1 MISGLVQV
9 NLSPSEEVRRMY
21 TAITWPLPMSCPE
34 VLSAVIGRCPPP
46 LSCFCLHLCPRG
58 GWRGPAL
65 NMWWLSRCVRLGSSP
80 LPTTAWTLTLPCRAG
95 SSHRVSAQRALD
107 FSDGGVFRLKSRW
120 EVVRGLLIF
129 RMCSVP
135 SLVRNSDKLLSVSR
149 RLLGRRLFEWVMRGS
164 VYGQFVAGE
173 TLPEIQ
179 VCVDRLGKLGIRPM
193 LAVPIEEDLGES
205 KSGERWY
212 QQNEEI
218 MMNCVDLSAAGGDRP
233 MMQLKITA
241 LMSADLCKVLTVCLS
256 DPSRRAELSPQRIV
270 SIMEGKDS
278 SFSCLTEQQNRH
290 LQNSVLRLSRVG
302 KHAKAKGVR
311 VLVDAEYTY
320 MNPALSLVTLGMMA
334 QCNQDEPW
342 IWNTYQCYLKDSFQ
356 NLSQDLDTA
365 ESLNLCFGV
374 KLVRGAYMDKERKL
388 AKEKGYTDPIQ
399 PDWAATNRS
408 YQRSLDKMLDL
419 IGQRGQ
425 RYNLIIASHNEESV
439 LHSVT
444 RMAELGIDKSSGSLC
459 FGQLLGMCDHVSL
472 TLGQAGY
479 LVYKSIPYGSVDSVL
494 PYLVRRAQE
503 NQSVLQ
509 GIRKERDL
517 LRGEIRRRLLG
528 RS

>member
-1 MISGLVQV
+1 MWCLSRCARARSS
-9 NLSPSEEVRRMY
+9 LSPSSW
-21 TAITWPLPMSCPE
+21 TFT
-34 VLSAVIGRCPPP
+34 
-46 LSCFCLHLCPRG
+46 LSC
-58 GWRGPAL
+58 
-65 NMWWLSRCVRLGSSP
+65 
-80 LPTTAWTLTLPCRAG
+80 RAE
-95 SSHRVSAQRALD
+95 SSHRVPSPEEALN

-135 SLVRNSDKLLSVSR
+135 TLVRHSEKLLSVTR
-149 RLLGRRLFEWVMRGS
+149 MLLGRWLFERAMRGS

-173 TLPEIQ
+173 SLPEIQ
-179 VCVDRLGKLGIRPM
+179 ACVDRLGKLGIRPM

-212 QQNEEI
+212 EQNEEI
-218 MMNCVDLSAAGGDRP
+218 MLNCVDLSAAGGDRP

-241 LMSADLCKVLTVCLS
+241 LMSADLCKELSVCLS
-256 DPSRRAELSPQRIV
+256 DSSQSAELSPRAIV
-270 SIMEGKDS
+270 SIMEGQDS
-278 SFSCLTEQQNRH
+278 AFSFLSEQQNRH
-290 LQNSVLRLSRVG
+290 LQSSVRRLSHVG
-302 KHAKAKGVR
+302 
-311 VLVDAEYTY
+311 
-320 MNPALSLVTLGMMA
+320 
-334 QCNQDEPW
+334 Q
-342 IWNTYQCYLKDSFQ
+342 DSFQ
-356 NLSQDLDTA
+356 NLSRDLGTA

-388 AKEKGYTDPIQ
+388 AKEKGYSDPIQ
-399 PDWAATNRS
+399 PDWEATNRS
-408 YQRSLDKMLDL
+408 FQRSLDNMLDL
-419 IGQRGQ
+419 IGQGGQ
-425 RYNLIIASHNEESV
+425 RYNLIIASQNEESV
-439 LHSVT
+439 LHAAR
-444 RMAELGIDKSSGSLC
+444 RMADLGIDRSSRVLC

-517 LRGEIRRRLLG
+517 LRQELKRRLLG

>member
-1 MISGLVQV
+1 MWCLARSLHLRSPFLPPSSWI
-9 NLSPSEEVRRMY
+9 LS
-21 TAITWPLPMSCPE
+21 
-34 VLSAVIGRCPPP
+34 
-46 LSCFCLHLCPRG
+46 LSCRQES
-58 GWRGPAL
+58 
-65 NMWWLSRCVRLGSSP
+65 SR
-80 LPTTAWTLTLPCRAG
+80 RA
-95 SSHRVSAQRALD
+95 SAQGTGAGLS

-129 RMCSVP
+129 RMCSFP
-135 SLVRNSDKLLSVSR
+135 FLVRNSHKLMALSR
-149 RLLGRRLFEWVMRGS
+149 RLLGRRLFEWGMRGT

-179 VCVDRLGKLGIRPM
+179 SCMERLRKLGIRPM
-193 LAVPIEEDLGES
+193 LAVPIEEDLGEG

-212 QQNEEI
+212 EQNEAI
-218 MMNCVDLSAAGGDRP
+218 MMDCVDLSSSAGDRP

-241 LMSADLCKVLTVCLS
+241 LMSADLCKVLSMCLS
-256 DPSRRAELSPQRIV
+256 NPSQREELSPSRIV
-270 SIMEGKDS
+270 SIMEGEDS
-278 SFSCLTEQQNRH
+278 RFSFLTEQQNQH
-290 LQNSVLRLSRVG
+290 LQNSARRLSRVG
-302 KHAKAKGVR
+302 KHAKQKQVR

-320 MNPALSLVTLGMMA
+320 MNPALSLVTMAMMA
-334 QCNQDEPW
+334 QCNRKEPW
-342 IWNTYQCYLKDSFQ
+342 IWNTYQGYLKDTFRA
-356 NLSQDLDTA
+356 LSQDLDTA
-365 ESLNLCFGV
+365 VAMGLCFGV

-388 AKEKGYTDPIQ
+388 AKEKGYPDPVQ
-399 PDWAATNRS
+399 PDWEATNRS
-408 YQRSLDKMLDL
+408 YNRCLDKLLDL
-419 IGQRGQ
+419 IGREGQ
-425 RYNLIIASHNEESV
+425 CYNLIIASHNEESV
-439 LHSVT
+439 LHAVR
-444 RMAELGIDKSSGSLC
+444 RMTELGIDKSSGTVC

-517 LRGEIRRRLLG
+517 LRQEWKRRLLG

>member
-1 MISGLVQV
+1 MWCLSRCARARSS
-9 NLSPSEEVRRMY
+9 LSPSSW
-21 TAITWPLPMSCPE
+21 TFT
-34 VLSAVIGRCPPP
+34 
-46 LSCFCLHLCPRG
+46 LSC
-58 GWRGPAL
+58 
-65 NMWWLSRCVRLGSSP
+65 
-80 LPTTAWTLTLPCRAG
+80 RAE
-95 SSHRVSAQRALD
+95 SSHRVPSPEEALN

-135 SLVRNSDKLLSVSR
+135 TLVRHSEKLLSVTR
-149 RLLGRRLFEWVMRGS
+149 MLLGRWLFERAMRGS

-173 TLPEIQ
+173 SLPEIQ
-179 VCVDRLGKLGIRPM
+179 ACVDRLGKLGIRPM

-212 QQNEEI
+212 EQNEEI
-218 MMNCVDLSAAGGDRP
+218 MLNCVDLSAAGGDRP

-241 LMSADLCKVLTVCLS
+241 LMSADLCKELSVCLS
-256 DPSRRAELSPQRIV
+256 DSSQSAELSPRAIV
-270 SIMEGKDS
+270 SIMEGQDS
-278 SFSCLTEQQNRH
+278 AFSFLSEQQNRH
-290 LQNSVLRLSRVG
+290 LQSSVRRLSHVG
-302 KHAKAKGVR
+302 QHAKARGVR

-320 MNPALSLVTLGMMA
+320 MNPALRLVTMGMMV
-334 QCNQDEPW
+334 QCNHDQPW

-356 NLSQDLDTA
+356 NLSRDLGTA

-388 AKEKGYTDPIQ
+388 AKEKGYSDPIQ
-399 PDWAATNRS
+399 PDWEATNRS
-408 YQRSLDKMLDL
+408 FQRSLDNMLDL
-419 IGQRGQ
+419 IGQGGQ
-425 RYNLIIASHNEESV
+425 RYNLIIASQNEESV
-439 LHSVT
+439 LHAAR
-444 RMAELGIDKSSGSLC
+444 RMADLGIDRSSRVLC

-517 LRGEIRRRLLG
+517 LRQELKRRLLG

>member
-1 MISGLVQV
+1 MWSF
-9 NLSPSEEVRRMY
+9 
-21 TAITWPLPMSCPE
+21 T
-34 VLSAVIGRCPPP
+34 RC
-46 LSCFCLHLCPRG
+46 LRS
-58 GWRGPAL
+58 
-65 NMWWLSRCVRLGSSP
+65 GSS
-80 LPTTAWTLTLPCRAG
+80 LSSRTVG
-95 SSHRVSAQRALD
+95 SIQRAFTHRPEPTLD
-107 FSDGGVFRLKSRW
+107 FSDGKVFRLKGRW

-135 SLVRNSDKLLSVSR
+135 ILVRNSEKLLSVSR
-149 RLLGRRLFEWVMRGS
+149 RLLGRRLFEWGMRGS

-179 VCVDRLGKLGIRPM
+179 DCMERLARLGIRPM
-193 LAVPIEEDLGES
+193 LAVPIEEDVGES

-212 QQNEEI
+212 EQNEDV
-218 MMNCVDLSAAGGDRP
+218 MLKCVELSSTVGDRP
-233 MMQLKITA
+233 MMQLRITA
-241 LMSADLCKVLTVCLS
+241 LMSADLCKVLSVCLS
-256 DPSRRAELSPQRIV
+256 EPSQRVTLTPQRIV
-270 SIMEGKDS
+270 SIMEGQDS
-278 SFSCLTEQQNRH
+278 DFPFLSDQQNRH
-290 LQNSVLRLSRVG
+290 LEMSVRRLSRIG

-320 MNPALSLVTLGMMA
+320 INPALSLVTMAMMA
-334 QCNQDEPW
+334 QCNKDEPW
-342 IWNTYQCYLKDSFQ
+342 IWNTYQCYLKDSFK
-356 NLSQDLDTA
+356 NLTQGLETA
-365 ESLNLCFGV
+365 KSLGVCFGV

-388 AKEKGYTDPIQ
+388 AKEKGYSDPIQ
-399 PDWAATNRS
+399 PDWVATNTS
-408 YQRSLDKMLDL
+408 YQRSLDRLLDL
-419 IGQRGQ
+419 IGQEGR

-439 LHSVT
+439 LHAVH
-444 RMAELGIDKSSGSLC
+444 RMTELGIDRSGGAVC

-517 LRGEIRRRLLG
+517 LRRELRRRLLG

>member
-1 MISGLVQV
+1 MWNVARLLRSGSALVW
-9 NLSPSEEVRRMY
+9 S
-21 TAITWPLPMSCPE
+21 
-34 VLSAVIGRCPPP
+34 
-46 LSCFCLHLCPRG
+46 
-58 GWRGPAL
+58 
-65 NMWWLSRCVRLGSSP
+65 
-80 LPTTAWTLTLPCRAG
+80 LPCRAFAHG
-95 SSHRVSAQRALD
+95 PQSALS
-107 FSDGGVFRLKSRW
+107 FSDSEVFRLKSRW

-129 RMCSVP
+129 RLCSVP
-135 SLVRNSDKLLSVSR
+135 SLVRNSEKLLSLSR
-149 RLLGRRLFEWVMRGS
+149 RLLGRRLFEWSMRVS

-179 VCVDRLGKLGIRPM
+179 ACMDRLARLGIRPM

-212 QQNEEI
+212 EQNEEI
-218 MMNCVDLSAAGGDRP
+218 MLRCVDLSSAGGDRP

-241 LMSADLCKVLTVCLS
+241 LMSADLCKVLSTCLS
-256 DPSRRAELSPQRIV
+256 DPSKQPELSPERVV
-270 SIMEGKDS
+270 SIMEGQGSDFPFLS
-278 SFSCLTEQQNRH
+278 DEENQH
-290 LQNSVLRLSRVG
+290 LQTSVRRLSRVG
-302 KHAKAKGVR
+302 KHAKAKRVR

-320 MNPALSLVTLGMMA
+320 MNPALSLVTMSMMA
-334 QCNQDEPW
+334 QCNTDEPW
-342 IWNTYQCYLKDSFQ
+342 IWNTYQCYLKDSYK
-356 NLSQDLDTA
+356 NLSQDLDCA
-365 ESLNLCFGV
+365 DRLGVCFGV

-388 AKEKGYTDPIQ
+388 AKEKGYSDPIQ
-399 PDWAATNRS
+399 PDWSATNRS
-408 YQRSLDKMLDL
+408 YQHSLDKLLDL
-419 IGQRGQ
+419 IGQGGQ

-439 LHSVT
+439 HHAVR
-444 RMAELGIDKSSGSLC
+444 RMSGLGIDQRGGAVC

-517 LRGEIRRRLLG
+517 LRRELRRRLLG